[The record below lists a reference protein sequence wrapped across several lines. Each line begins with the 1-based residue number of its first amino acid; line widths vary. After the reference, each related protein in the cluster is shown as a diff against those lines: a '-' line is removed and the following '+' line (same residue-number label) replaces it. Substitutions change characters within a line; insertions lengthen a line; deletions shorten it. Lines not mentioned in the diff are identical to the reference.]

1 METKEQVEE
10 RRRRRKRL
18 MLYEKEKGGVGSTG
32 TMATFAHLLMHRG
45 IPLIFIEASL
55 SQRDIEHAYGGRY
68 PVEPVDLGDESDQ
81 EKLITIIDDAPDD
94 AYILV
99 NVPGGRFED
108 LDRVHEFLRFA
119 IEDEEDPLDIDVD
132 IVWTMGLDQASRATL
147 DAMLAGDPPGRV
159 LLNLPA
165 WHGRPEKFVLVDAEL
180 LAAVE
185 KTGGDVFCCPAL
197 PEHIY
202 DMFRTGNIG
211 LDQIDA
217 GLSRGTRARFRMWQ
231 RDVEDALGGL
241 F

>member
-1 METKEQVEE
+1 MFQECF
-10 RRRRRKRL
+10 R
-18 MLYEKEKGGVGSTG
+18 
-32 TMATFAHLLMHRG
+32 
-45 IPLIFIEASL
+45 IPA
-55 SQRDIEHAYGGRY
+55 
-68 PVEPVDLGDESDQ
+68 
-81 EKLITIIDDAPDD
+81 

-99 NVPGGRFED
+99 NIPGGRFED

-165 WHGRPEKFVLVDAEL
+165 WHGPPEKFVLVDNEL
-180 LAAVE
+180 LEAVA

-202 DMFRTGNIG
+202 DKFRSGNVG
-211 LDQIDA
+211 LDQIEAD
-217 GLSRGTRARFRMWQ
+217 LPRGGQARFRMWQ
-231 RDVEDALGGL
+231 RDVEHTLAE
-241 F
+241 FF

>member
-1 METKEQVEE
+1 MATKEQVEQH
-10 RRRRRKRL
+10 RRKRKRL

-32 TMATFAHLLMHRG
+32 TMATFAHSLMHRG
-45 IPLIFIEASL
+45 ISVIFIEASL
-55 SQRDIEHAYGGRY
+55 SQRDIEHAYGNRHR
-68 PVEPVDLGDESDQ
+68 VEPIDLGDESDQ

-108 LDRVHEFLRFA
+108 LDRVHEFIRFA
-119 IEDEEDPLDIDVD
+119 IEDEEDALDIDVD
-132 IVWTMGLDQASRATL
+132 IIWTMGLDQASRATL

-165 WHGRPEKFVLVDAEL
+165 WHGPPQKFVLVDAEL
-180 LAAVE
+180 LEAVA

-202 DMFRTGNIG
+202 DKFRTDNMG